1 MIVEVKKVIRVT
13 CEYTWET
20 QFPMSERE
28 HSCKHDD
35 IGDPDG
41 HPIATLN
48 SKLFETIHQKLDAI
62 R

>member
-28 HSCKHDD
+28 
-35 IGDPDG
+35 DG

-48 SKLFETIHQKLDAI
+48 CKLLETIHRELDAI